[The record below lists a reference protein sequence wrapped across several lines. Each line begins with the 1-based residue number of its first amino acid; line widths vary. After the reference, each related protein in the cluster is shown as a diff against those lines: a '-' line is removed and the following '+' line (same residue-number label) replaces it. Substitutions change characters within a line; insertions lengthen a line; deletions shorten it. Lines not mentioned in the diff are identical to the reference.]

1 MMELVDQSFEGVP
14 IQMKGRENVFKLL
27 GLDYL
32 GFDYSINMMLIDA
45 VVGNTDRHLLNMAW
59 LRSSTTGEYL
69 RPTPL
74 FDFDCALHDRDG
86 ILIKEFADFLKQ
98 QDKGVIQSAMHK
110 LQSIS
115 TLDTLDVFKDRAGL
129 ILNLL

>member
-98 QDKGVIQSAMHK
+98 QDKGVI
-110 LQSIS
+110 
-115 TLDTLDVFKDRAGL
+115 
-129 ILNLL
+129 